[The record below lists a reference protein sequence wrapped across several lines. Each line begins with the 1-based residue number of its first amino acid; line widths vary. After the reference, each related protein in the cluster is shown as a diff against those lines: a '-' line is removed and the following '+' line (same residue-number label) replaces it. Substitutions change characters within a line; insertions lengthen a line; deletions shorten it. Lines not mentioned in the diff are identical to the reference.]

1 MLTISNLGFSIEG
14 KPLFEECSLTI
25 PGGHKV
31 GFVGRNGT
39 GKTTLFKLIEGHL
52 EPDMGFIKVPNG
64 AKIGGVAQEA
74 PASDMSLLD
83 TVMAA
88 DRELSALTK
97 EAENATDPARIADI
111 QLRLTDIS
119 AHSAEARASAILTGL
134 GFPHSEQHRPTKDF
148 SGGWRMRVALA
159 SVLFAK
165 PDFLLLDEP
174 TNYLDLEGTIWLE
187 QYLAKY
193 PYTVIVISHDRELLN
208 RSVGHIMHLA
218 NRKLTLY
225 TGTYDMFED
234 QRRQKAMQMAAAAK
248 KQEAERAHLQ
258 SFVDRFRA
266 KASKATQ
273 AQSRI
278 KRLEK
283 MQPITNAIEGQVAG
297 FEFPDPDELQPPIIR
312 LEDANVGY
320 GDTTILRH
328 LNLRIDQDDRI
339 ALLGANGQ
347 GKSTLSKLLS
357 GRLGTQEG
365 KKHASSKLRIGY
377 FAQHQLDEL
386 EMGQSPLDHLRA
398 LRPEETPARLRARL
412 AAGGVRADIVENPVE
427 RLSGGQ
433 KARLAMLIAT
443 IDKPHLVILDEP
455 TNHLD
460 IESREALI
468 QALTTYQ
475 GAVILVSHDPHL
487 VDCVADR
494 LWLVNDG
501 TVEPFLDDMEAYRNF
516 LLSQRG
522 GLEKPSTK
530 PKRVTATERRKAL
543 APLREEVKKCEERV
557 SKVETMLTKIDELL
571 ADQTLYSDKK
581 KVKRLEELNKKRAE
595 IMDAMSRAENLWM
608 MAQEKLDKAK
618 ASNQTANA

>member
-39 GKTTLFKLIEGHL
+39 GKTTLFKLIEGQL

-97 EAENATDPARIADI
+97 EAETATDPSRIADI
-111 QLRLTDIS
+111 QMRLTDIA

-208 RSVGHIMHLA
+208 RSVGHIMHLS

-234 QRRQKAMQMAAAAK
+234 QRRMKAMQVAAAAK
-248 KQEAERAHLQ
+248 KQDAERAHLQ

-278 KRLEK
+278 KQLEK
-283 MQPITNAIEGQVAG
+283 MQPIANAIEGQVAG
-297 FEFPDPDELQPPIIR
+297 FSFPDPDELQPPIIR
-312 LEDANVGY
+312 LDDANVGY

-357 GRLGTQEG
+357 GRLAPQAG

-386 EMGQSPLDHLRA
+386 ELGQSPLDHLRA
-398 LRPEETPARLRARL
+398 LRPQETPSKLRARL

-433 KARLAMLIAT
+433 KARLA
-443 IDKPHLVILDEP
+443 
-455 TNHLD
+455 
-460 IESREALI
+460 
-468 QALTTYQ
+468 
-475 GAVILVSHDPHL
+475 ILVSHDPHL

-494 LWLVNDG
+494 LWLVNEG
-501 TVEPFLDDMEAYRNF
+501 TVEPFLDDMEAYRQF

-522 GLEKPSTK
+522 GLEKPSEK
-530 PKRVTATERRKAL
+530 PKRVTATEKRKTL

-557 SKVETMLTKIDELL
+557 GKVEAMLTKIDDLL

-581 KVKRLEELNKKRAE
+581 KVKKLEDLNKKRAE
-595 IMDAMSRAENLWM
+595 IMDAMNRAENLWM
-608 MAQEKLDKAK
+608 MAQEKLDAAK
-618 ASNQTANA
+618 QASG

>member
-1 MLTISNLGFSIEG
+1 MLSISNLGFSIEG
-14 KPLFEECSLTI
+14 KPLFSECNLTI
-25 PGGHKV
+25 PTGHKV

-39 GKTTLFKLIEGHL
+39 GKTTLFNLIEGKY
-52 EPDMGFIKVPNG
+52 EPDMGHIKVPKG

-74 PASDMSLLD
+74 PASDMSLLE
-83 TVMAA
+83 TVMIA
-88 DRELSALTK
+88 DRELTALK
-97 EAENATDPARIADI
+97 AEADTATDPSRISDI
-111 QLRLTDIS
+111 QLRLADIE

-134 GFPHSEQHRPTKDF
+134 GFPHDQQSRPTRDF

-159 SVLFAK
+159 SVLFAR

-208 RSVGHIMHLA
+208 RSVGHIMHLSGQ
-218 NRKLTLY
+218 KLTLY

-234 QRRQKAMQMAAAAK
+234 QRRAKAMQAAAASK

-283 MQPITNAIEGQVAG
+283 MKPIANLIEGDVAG
-297 FEFPDPDELQPPIIR
+297 FSFPDPDELLPPIIR
-312 LEDANVGY
+312 LDSANVGY
-320 GDTTILRH
+320 GETVILRG
-328 LNLRIDQDDRI
+328 LDLRIDPDDRI

-357 GRLGTQEG
+357 GRLKPMAGRI
-365 KKHASSKLRIGY
+365 HASSKLRIGY

-386 EMGQSPLDHLRA
+386 EMGASPLDHLRA
-398 LRPEETPARLRARL
+398 LRPHETPAKLRARL

-468 QALTTYQ
+468 QALTEYQ

-494 LWLVNDG
+494 LWLVNEG
-501 TVEPFLDDMEAYRNF
+501 AVKPFNEDMEAYRQF
-516 LLSQRG
+516 LLSDRG
-522 GLEKPSTK
+522 VAQVSTK
-530 PKRVTATERRKAL
+530 PKRVTATEKKKTL
-543 APLREEVKKCEERV
+543 APLREEVKRCEERV
-557 SKVETMLTKIDELL
+557 GKVEVMLGKIDELL

-595 IMDAMSRAENLWM
+595 ILTAMERAESLWM
-608 MAQEKLDKAK
+608 ASQDKLDKARAK
-618 ASNQTANA
+618 TG

>member
-14 KPLFEECSLTI
+14 KPLFEDCNLTI

-39 GKTTLFKLIEGHL
+39 GKTTLFKLIEGTL
-52 EPDMGFIKVPNG
+52 EPDTGFIKTPRG

-83 TVMAA
+83 TVLAA
-88 DRELSALTK
+88 DRELANLTR
-97 EAENATDPARIADI
+97 EAATATDPSRIADI
-111 QLRLTDIS
+111 QLRLTDIA

-134 GFPHSEQHRPTKDF
+134 GFPHSEQHRPTRDF

-208 RSVGHIMHLA
+208 RSVGHIMHLTG
-218 NRKLTLY
+218 RKLTLY

-234 QRRQKAMQMAAAAK
+234 QRRQKAMQLAAAAK
-248 KQEAERAHLQ
+248 KQDAERAHLQ

-283 MQPITNAIEGQVAG
+283 MQPIANAIEGDVAG
-297 FEFPDPDELQPPIIR
+297 FSFPDPDELQPPIIR
-312 LEDANVGY
+312 LDGIDVGY
-320 GDTTILRH
+320 GDTTILRD

-357 GRLGTQEG
+357 CRLAPQRG
-365 KKHASSKLRIGY
+365 KQHASSKLRIGY

-386 EMGQSPLDHLRA
+386 ELGQSPLDHMRA

-443 IDKPHLVILDEP
+443 LDKPHLVILDEP

-468 QALTTYQ
+468 QALTAYQ

-494 LWLVNDG
+494 LWLVNEG
-501 TVEPFLDDMEAYRNF
+501 KVAPFLDDMEAYRQF
-516 LLSQRG
+516 LLSDRG
-522 GLEKPSTK
+522 VETTKAK
-530 PKRVTATERRKAL
+530 PKRITATEKRKTL

-557 SKVETMLTKIDELL
+557 AKVEAMLGKIDVLL

-581 KVKRLEELNKKRAE
+581 KVKKLEDLNKKRAE
-595 IMDAMSRAENLWM
+595 IMEAMTRAESLWM
-608 MAQEKLDKAK
+608 KAEEKLDA
-618 ASNQTANA
+618 ARSA

>member
-1 MLTISNLGFSIEG
+1 MLRISNLGFSIEG
-14 KPLFEECSLTI
+14 KPLFEDCSVTI

-39 GKTTLFKLIEGHL
+39 GKTTLFKLIEGTL
-52 EPDMGFIKVPNG
+52 DPDHGQIQIPRG

-74 PASDMSLLD
+74 PASDTSLLE
-83 TVMAA
+83 TVLQA
-88 DRELSALTK
+88 DRELTALTR
-97 EAENATDPARIADI
+97 EAETATDPDRIAEI
-111 QLRLTDIS
+111 QLRLADIE

-134 GFPHSEQHRPTKDF
+134 GFPHAQQARPTKDF

-159 SVLFAK
+159 SVLFAR

-208 RSVGHIMHLA
+208 RSVGHILHLT
-218 NRKLTLY
+218 NRTLSLY
-225 TGTYDMFED
+225 TGTYDQFED
-234 QRRQKAMQMAAAAK
+234 QRRAAQVLAAAASK

-258 SFVDRFRA
+258 SFVDRFRY

-283 MQPITNAIEGQVAG
+283 MQPIANLIEGSVAG
-297 FEFPDPDELQPPIIR
+297 FSFPDPTELLPPIIR
-312 LEDANVGY
+312 LDGIDVGY
-320 GDTTILRH
+320 GETTVLRN
-328 LNLRIDQDDRI
+328 LNLRVDPDDRI

-357 GRLGTQEG
+357 GRLAPQTGTL
-365 KKHASSKLRIGY
+365 HASSKLKIGY

-386 EMGQSPLDHLRA
+386 ELGQTPLDHLRA
-398 LRPEETPARLRARL
+398 LRPEEAPAKLRARL
-412 AAGGVRADIVENPVE
+412 AAGGIRADVVENPVE
-427 RLSGGQ
+427 KLSGGQ

-443 IDKPHLVILDEP
+443 LDAPHLVILDEP

-468 QALTTYQ
+468 QALTAYQ

-501 TVEPFLDDMEAYRNF
+501 KVAPFEEDMDAYRRF
-516 LLSQRG
+516 LLSDRG
-522 GLEKPSTK
+522 ASDTAKAREKRPK
-530 PKRVTATERRKAL
+530 PAQKRANL
-543 APLREEVKKCEERV
+543 APLREDLRKCEERV
-557 SKVETMLTKIDELL
+557 AKIESMLAKLDRLL
-571 ADQTLYSDKK
+571 ADPALYEDAHID
-581 KVKRLEELNKKRAE
+581 RLEDLNKKRAE
-595 IMDAMSRAENLWM
+595 IMEAMDKAETLWM
-608 MAQEKLDKAK
+608 AAQERLDTTLAE
-618 ASNQTANA
+618 

>member
-1 MLTISNLGFSIEG
+1 MLSISNLGFSIEG
-14 KPLFEECSLTI
+14 KPLFEECNLNI
-25 PGGHKV
+25 AGGHKV

-39 GKTTLFKLIEGHL
+39 GKTTLFKLIEGTL
-52 EPDMGFIKVPNG
+52 EPDMGFIKVPKG

-97 EAENATDPARIADI
+97 EAATATDSTRIAEI
-111 QLRLTDIS
+111 QLRLTDIE

-134 GFPHSEQHRPTKDF
+134 GFPHDQQLRPTRDF

-159 SVLFAK
+159 SVLFAR

-187 QYLAKY
+187 TYLAKY

-208 RSVGHIMHLA
+208 RSVGHIMHLTG
-218 NRKLTLY
+218 RKLTLY

-234 QRRQKAMQMAAAAK
+234 QRRQKAMLMAAAAK

-283 MQPITNAIEGQVAG
+283 MKPIANLIEGDVAG
-297 FEFPDPDELQPPIIR
+297 FSFPDPDELLPPIIR
-312 LEDANVGY
+312 LEDVDVGY
-320 GDTTILRH
+320 GDTKILRN

-347 GKSTLSKLLS
+347 GKSTLSKLMS
-357 GRLGTQEG
+357 DRLTPMAG

-386 EMGQSPLDHLRA
+386 ELGQSPLDHLRS
-398 LRPEETPARLRARL
+398 LRPHETPAKLRARL

-443 IDKPHLVILDEP
+443 LDKPHLVILDEP
-455 TNHLD
+455 NNHLD

-494 LWLVNDG
+494 LWLVNEG
-501 TVEPFLDDMEAYRNF
+501 KVAPFNDDMEAYRQF
-516 LLSQRG
+516 LLTDRG
-522 GLEKPSTK
+522 GADAPPK
-530 PKRVTATERRKAL
+530 PKRQTATQTRKTL
-543 APLREEVKKCEERV
+543 APLREEVKRCEERV
-557 SKVETMLTKIDELL
+557 GKVEVMLAKIDTLL
-571 ADQTLYSDKK
+571 ADPTLYSDKK
-581 KVKRLEELNKKRAE
+581 QVKKLEELNKKRAE
-595 IMDAMSRAENLWM
+595 IIEAAARAESLWIK
-608 MAQEKLDKAK
+608 AQEKLDAAK
-618 ASNQTANA
+618 LANAG

>member
-1 MLTISNLGFSIEG
+1 MLSISGLGFSIEG

-39 GKTTLFKLIEGHL
+39 GKTTLFNLIEGKL
-52 EPDMGFIKVPNG
+52 DPDAGEIKIPRG

-74 PASDMSLLD
+74 PASDISLLD
-83 TVMAA
+83 TVLAA
-88 DRELSALTK
+88 DRELTALTA
-97 EAENATDPARIADI
+97 EAESATDPDRIAEI
-111 QLRLTDIS
+111 QLRLADIE

-134 GFPHSEQHRPTKDF
+134 GFPHDQQHRPTKDF

-159 SVLFAK
+159 SVLFAR

-208 RSVGHIMHLA
+208 RSVGHILHLTG
-218 NRKLTLY
+218 RKLTLY
-225 TGTYDMFED
+225 TGTYDQFED
-234 QRRQKAMQMAAAAK
+234 QRRQKQVLAAAAAK

-258 SFVDRFRA
+258 SFVDRFRY

-283 MQPITNAIEGQVAG
+283 MQPISNLIEGDVAG
-297 FEFPDPDELQPPIIR
+297 FTFPDPDELLPPIIR
-312 LEDANVGY
+312 LDSVDVGY
-320 GDTTILRH
+320 GDTTILRN
-328 LNLRIDQDDRI
+328 LNLRIDPDDRI

-357 GRLGTQEG
+357 GRLAPQTG
-365 KKHASSKLRIGY
+365 KLHASSKLRIGY

-386 EMGQSPLDHLRA
+386 EIGQTPLDHMRS
-398 LRPEETPARLRARL
+398 LRPDEAPAKLRARL
-412 AAGGVRADIVENPVE
+412 ASGGIRADIADNPVE

-443 IDKPHLVILDEP
+443 IDAPHLVILDEP

-460 IESREALI
+460 IESREALV

-487 VDCVADR
+487 VDSTADR
-494 LWLVNDG
+494 LWLVNEG
-501 TVEPFLDDMEAYRNF
+501 HVAPFEDDMEAYRRF
-516 LLSQRG
+516 LLSARG
-522 GLEKPSTK
+522 AEVKQASKKP
-530 PKRVTATERRKAL
+530 PRVTATQRKKDL
-543 APLREEVKKCEERV
+543 APLREEVKKCEDRV
-557 SKVETMLTKIDELL
+557 AKIEDMLAKLD
-571 ADQTLYSDKK
+571 
-581 KVKRLEELNKKRAE
+581 KRLSDPALYEDDQISRLEDLNRKRAE
-595 IMDAMSRAENLWM
+595 VEDGLARAETLWIA
-608 MAQEKLDKAK
+608 AQERLDAAK
-618 ASNQTANA
+618 A